1 MEPIPIELFLPFI
14 AVSLA
19 MAIIAFLPREKQPFL
34 MMLSGFMIAFLSVI
48 TDTIILGK
56 IPDTSVVSGSTTTY
70 FFKDNT
76 FDFNGWPKILFALVG
91 SILFF
96 VGTIIWKNEEKPII

>member
-34 MMLSGFMIAFLSVI
+34 MMLSGFMITFWSI
-48 TDTIILGK
+48 MTDTIILGK